1 MTTTNRLTYAPTV
14 TFTPALPIIDN
25 SVINIG
31 NITAINILPSTTF
44 NAGTISSYRTT
55 TTEQPFTVT
64 SSGNLTRDVGANE
77 NVNILQSWSCSMT
90 GKIDFRFL
98 SDVTQT
104 NVCSSSAYPHAIV
117 TPQSL
122 MAKWWDQNQASSQ
135 HGMPQRR

>member
-14 TFTPALPIIDN
+14 TFPPALSIIDN
-25 SVINIG
+25 S
-31 NITAINILPSTTF
+31 AINIENITTIDILTSTTF

-55 TTEQPFTVT
+55 TTEQSFTVT
-64 SSGNLTRDVGANE
+64 SNGNLTRDVGANE
-77 NVNILQSWSCSMT
+77 NINILQSWSYSMT
-90 GKIDFRFL
+90 GQIDFRVL
-98 SDVTQT
+98 SDGTQT

-135 HGMPQRR
+135 HGMRQRR